1 MPPPAVTNPSDPHL
15 SEKDERAA
23 AMIALVRRAAAG
35 DQQAIEQ
42 LLVDAQSV
50 AWRFSM
56 AVCGHPEDAEDAMQ
70 EALVRTYRHVPQIR
84 DAEAFRPWLYRTV
97 RNACLMSRRKRVAEP
112 KRLLSLDDLVPSTGT
127 PMPID
132 PPSPLPSPEDATGQA
147 RLRRRLK
154 RAMDTL
160 PAPFRAV
167 VFLRDME
174 GLSTR
179 ETAATLG
186 ISEDNVK
193 ARLHRARLVLRR
205 ELTAWDRSPAAR
217 TSVTPPSAVTSPA
230 PAAARKL
237 KAARKPAGKRQ

>member
-1 MPPPAVTNPSDPHL
+1 MSDRVRL
-15 SEKDERAA
+15 AA
-23 AMIALVRRAAAG
+23 DGDPVALEA
-35 DQQAIEQ
+35 
-42 LLVDAQSV
+42 LLVDAQEV

-56 AVCGHPEDAEDAMQ
+56 AVCGHAEDAEDAMQ
-70 EALVRTYRHVPQIR
+70 EALVRTYRHIPQIR
-84 DAEAFRPWLYRTV
+84 DPDAFRPWLYRTV

-112 KRLLSLDDLVPSTGT
+112 KRVMSLDELLPSTGDG
-127 PMPID
+127 PLRID
-132 PPSPLPSPEDATGQA
+132 PPSPLPTPEDTTART

-154 RAMDTL
+154 TAMSAL
-160 PAPFRAV
+160 PPPFRAV

-205 ELTAWDRSPAAR
+205 ELAVLDRQR
-217 TSVTPPSAVTSPA
+217 TTT
-230 PAAARKL
+230 R
-237 KAARKPAGKRQ
+237 AGRGRS